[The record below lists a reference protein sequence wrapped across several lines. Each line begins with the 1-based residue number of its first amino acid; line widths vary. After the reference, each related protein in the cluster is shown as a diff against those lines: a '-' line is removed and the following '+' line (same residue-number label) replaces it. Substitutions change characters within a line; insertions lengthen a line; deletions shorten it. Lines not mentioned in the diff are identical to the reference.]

1 MQLAEEAKI
10 AFGYKVEPVH
20 ITGPIKEKIAFGL
33 RNDFESLALK
43 IPVDHKLRADL
54 HGIKKQIT
62 ATGNI
67 RLEGHT
73 DDSHCDRFWAKAL
86 RQEAARPYD
95 EPWALVC

>member
-43 IPVDHKLRADL
+43 IPVDQKLRADL
-54 HGIKKQIT
+54 HGIRKQIT

-67 RLEGHT
+67 RLDGHT
-73 DDSHCDRFWAKAL
+73 DDSHCDRF
-86 RQEAARPYD
+86 
-95 EPWALVC
+95 